1 MTALIVISVFI
12 SLALLAYCIFET
24 GGRADDTTEE
34 EYVKEI
40 ERRKRQELME
50 KWEGLELES
59 CKTCKH
65 HEEQPY
71 TGYFPPTPVYCKHP
85 ENRGCVFTLRHLVC
99 EKWEGKK

>member
-12 SLALLAYCIFET
+12 VLTLLAYSLCVSA
-24 GGRADDTTEE
+24 GRADDSAD
-34 EYVKEI
+34 YWQKLAI
-40 ERRKRQELME
+40 RRKRQELME

-85 ENRGCVFTLRHLVC
+85 ENKGCVFTLRHSVC
-99 EKWEGKK
+99 EKWEGK